1 MLFPIF
7 LLAAAANRR
16 QVQVGLIFV
25 IKKVESFRAHTLR
38 TPALSLDWSVLDLI
52 RSVTDGEK
60 FLVKRFP
67 WKAET
72 VLFEDEAG
80 DKKIMLQLFL
90 MFRMS
95 IIYRLDINCAVT
107 CGCSTRSTML
117 FSHPKRTSAWCC
129 RVPSGTL
136 VLLDI
141 SFNMSALTRSLTSS
155 FFLLHPPCM
164 LSTLFQMHSV
174 PAVLLL
180 LWIVL
185 CHLYL
190 YYLALPREK
199 SPWLCMTLFMCVC
212 VIILLLCSCDV
223 LRCCQLTT

>member
-1 MLFPIF
+1 
-7 LLAAAANRR
+7 
-16 QVQVGLIFV
+16 
-25 IKKVESFRAHTLR
+25 
-38 TPALSLDWSVLDLI
+38 
-52 RSVTDGEK
+52 
-60 FLVKRFP
+60 
-67 WKAET
+67 
-72 VLFEDEAG
+72 
-80 DKKIMLQLFL
+80 MLQLFL
-90 MFRMS
+90 MVCMS
-95 IIYRLDINCAVT
+95 IIHRLDINCAVT

-180 LWIVL
+180 FVNCAMPSVSLLPCITKRKKS
-185 CHLYL
+185 
-190 YYLALPREK
+190 LAMYD
-199 SPWLCMTLFMCVC
+199 SVYVCVC
-212 VIILLLCSCDV
+212 NYFTAV
-223 LRCCQLTT
+223 